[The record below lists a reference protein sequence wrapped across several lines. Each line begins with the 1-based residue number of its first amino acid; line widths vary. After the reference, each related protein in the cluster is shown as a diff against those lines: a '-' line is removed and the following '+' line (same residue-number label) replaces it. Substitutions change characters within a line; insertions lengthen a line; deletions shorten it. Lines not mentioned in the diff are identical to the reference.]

1 MVESGETTLSSPN
14 WNQDMLTSPSSLA
27 LFKLLSEIYVSP
39 EVFVFQ
45 CFSRALDNKS
55 FIDFSMVRGSSTSPA
70 ETIEL
75 AKSCSAT
82 SRASWG
88 SEVRRSLSF
97 LMSGWEGLISNWG
110 WRMVN
115 LQQKIKIF

>member
-1 MVESGETTLSSPN
+1 M
-14 WNQDMLTSPSSLA
+14 
-27 LFKLLSEIYVSP
+27 
-39 EVFVFQ
+39 FQ
-45 CFSRALDNKS
+45 CFSKALDNKS
-55 FIDFSMVRGSSTSPA
+55 FIDFSIVLGSSTRPA
-70 ETIEL
+70 DTIEL

-115 LQQKIKIF
+115 LQQNNEIF